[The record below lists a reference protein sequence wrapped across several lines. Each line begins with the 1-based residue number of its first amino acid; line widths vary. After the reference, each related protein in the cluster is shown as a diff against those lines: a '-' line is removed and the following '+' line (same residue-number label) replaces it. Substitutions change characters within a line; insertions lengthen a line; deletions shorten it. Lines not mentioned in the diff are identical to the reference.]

1 MSERTKPLFLA
12 RQSYRRRRLID
23 ASRHVPLFG
32 AVIMLIPLLWTEPG
46 SGSLA
51 VRGLFLFAA
60 WGVLVV
66 VSAGLARLLAVT
78 SDGSG
83 GGAAAPD
90 QAEAPGDGDVL

>member
-1 MSERTKPLFLA
+1 MSDRTKPLFLA

-23 ASRHVPLFG
+23 ACRLVPLFG

-51 VRGLFLFAA
+51 VRGLFLFAV

-66 VSAGLARLLAVT
+66 ISAGLARLLAT
-78 SDGSG
+78 TPEGPGRSAPDPAR
-83 GGAAAPD
+83 GAA
-90 QAEAPGDGDVL
+90 PGGGDVL